1 MSERD
6 FLIVNGL
13 GKRFALRGGGAVHAV
28 RDVTFTH
35 RRGATLGVVGE
46 SGCGKSTLARLI
58 LHLVPPSEGEVVV
71 DGDALARL
79 GPAQLRRKRRH
90 MQMIF
95 QDPQASLDSRMKVG
109 ALLAEPLVI
118 HRIGTSAER
127 AARVASLCEL
137 VGLDPEAPR
146 RFPHEFSGGQ
156 RQRIAI
162 ARALA
167 LSPSLIVAD
176 EPVSAL
182 DVSIQAQIL
191 NLLVDLRA
199 RLALTYVLISH
210 DLAVIRHVSDQV
222 AVMYLG
228 EIVEFAP
235 AARLFAQPAHPY
247 TRSLLDAVLEAD
259 GVPAGAPSALAGE
272 PPDPSAPPPGCAFHP
287 RCPQARPICAA
298 TAPPER
304 DIGAAGAPHRVR
316 CWLHVAGPARV

>member
-1 MSERD
+1 MSD
-6 FLIVNGL
+6 GSFLVVSGL
-13 GKRFALRGGGAVHAV
+13 GKRFPLRGGRAVQAV
-28 RDVTFTH
+28 RNVSFTH
-35 RRGATLGVVGE
+35 PRGATLGVVGE

-58 LHLVPPSEGEVVV
+58 LHLIPPSEGEVAV
-71 DGDALARL
+71 DGDMLSRL
-79 GPAQLRRKRRH
+79 RAPELRRKRRH

-95 QDPQASLDSRMKVG
+95 QDPQASLDPRMRVG
-109 ALLAEPLVI
+109 ALLAEPLLI
-118 HRIGTSAER
+118 HRIGTAAER
-127 AARVASLCEL
+127 RARVAELSEL
-137 VGLDPEAPR
+137 VGLAPDAPL

-167 LSPSLIVAD
+167 LSPALIVAD

-191 NLLVDLRA
+191 NLLVELRA

-210 DLAVIRHVSDQV
+210 DLAVVRHVSDSV

-228 EIVEFAP
+228 EIVEFA
-235 AARLFAQPAHPY
+235 AADALFETPAHPY
-247 TRSLLDAVLEAD
+247 TRSLLASVLEAD
-259 GVPAGAPSALAGE
+259 GAPVTARPLLAGD

-287 RCPQARPICAA
+287 RCPQAHALCAT

-304 DIGAAGAPHRVR
+304 DIGPTGRPHRVR
-316 CWLHVAGPARV
+316 CWLYADRPGA